1 MSAFI
6 FSDLLSF
13 LARLRLAI
21 FVKIIDF
28 AKLYR
33 FMREIMAIYT
43 NGSVPSSRIAR
54 YALYANS
61 RSR

>member
-28 AKLYR
+28 AKLLR
-33 FMREIMAIYT
+33 FVHEIMAIYT

-54 YALYANS
+54 
-61 RSR
+61 